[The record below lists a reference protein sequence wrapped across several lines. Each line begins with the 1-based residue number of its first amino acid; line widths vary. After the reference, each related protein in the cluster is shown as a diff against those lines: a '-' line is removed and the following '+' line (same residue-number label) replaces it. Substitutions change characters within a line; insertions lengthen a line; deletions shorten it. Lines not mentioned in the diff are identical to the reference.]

1 MKYREESGELI
12 DENSWLMRD
21 LWDTRVAQGRGFVT
35 KPKQLASSGIKRL
48 IERTIWAQGLR
59 KKLEN
64 GKKRHPFQ
72 AIHSFRKWFK
82 TRCEIAGMKPINIEK
97 LLSHSIGISNSYYRP
112 TDTELLEDYLKVS
125 DLLMI
130 DKQGKLQTELHKY
143 EQKNQEEN
151 YIIKGKLQEREEE
164 IKSLKCK
171 YESDTNLFQEKMEN
185 RIQELFQ
192 KVDMKKLK

>member
-1 MKYREESGELI
+1 KLI
-12 DENSWLMRD
+12 NR
-21 LWDTRVAQGRGFVT
+21 A
-35 KPKQLASSGIKRL
+35 K
-48 IERTIWAQGLR
+48 WAQGLR

-130 DKQGKLQTELHKY
+130 DKQGKLQKGLHKF
-143 EQKNQEEN
+143 EEKKSRRN
-151 YIIKGKLQEREEE
+151 LHNKRKTTGKRRRDQIIKRK
-164 IKSLKCK
+164 I
-171 YESDTNLFQEKMEN
+171 
-185 RIQELFQ
+185 
-192 KVDMKKLK
+192 